1 MRSEYGYE
9 TYLLYSNRWQNWPR
23 HINRYREPPPRE
35 YESARVR
42 HAMAMLDSCLFAMF
56 EARDGKCSKL
66 YSAIRLYNSGER
78 INAIKVF
85 HALHPEMTLKEARA
99 GIEAEVSLAN
109 SCRRVA

>member
-23 HINRYREPPPRE
+23 HINWYREPPQRE

-42 HAMAMLDSCLFAMF
+42 HAMDMLDSCLLAMF
-56 EARDGKCSKL
+56 
-66 YSAIRLYNSGER
+66 
-78 INAIKVF
+78 
-85 HALHPEMTLKEARA
+85 EARA

-109 SCRRVA
+109 KYIG